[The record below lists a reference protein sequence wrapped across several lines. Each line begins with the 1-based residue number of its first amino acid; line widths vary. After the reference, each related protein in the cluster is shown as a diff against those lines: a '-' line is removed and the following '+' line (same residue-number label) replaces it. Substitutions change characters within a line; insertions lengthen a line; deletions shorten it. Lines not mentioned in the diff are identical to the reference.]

1 MNDRICLEKK
11 PMYIVSFLFIVFL
24 FVLLT
29 QSVLQS
35 NQAKNSR
42 AANIEET
49 AKSVINPADPPSEDQ
64 QSPIN
69 EYKVSLDNSGF
80 IELLGTPPTIEENK
94 IYSIYLKR
102 GESFVHIDTF
112 IATNTTISER
122 FSYWNP
128 NTKITSDDIQSGTF
142 YFFQVN

>member
-1 MNDRICLEKK
+1 MNERICLAKK
-11 PMYIVSFLFIVFL
+11 PVYIISFLVIVFL

-29 QSVLQS
+29 QSVLRS

-42 AANIEET
+42 AADIVET
-49 AKSVINPADPPSEDQ
+49 AKSIISPAEPPSEDQ

-69 EYKVSLDNSGF
+69 EYKVSLDNSGY
-80 IELLGTPPTIEENK
+80 IELLGTPPTIDEDR

-102 GESFVHIDTF
+102 GDSFVHIDTF
-112 IATNTTISER
+112 IATNTTISEK

-128 NTKITSDDIQSGTF
+128 GIKITSDDIQNGTF